1 MTDFYKLSGQAQCKK
16 LALLAEAA
24 VDQWNLSV
32 ESLELIKHRENA
44 VYKLTTKEGIRYAI
58 RVHRAN
64 YHSDVAL
71 NSEIQWMEAL
81 RCEANVITPEFVKA
95 PKGEYFLVV
104 SHEEVPEPRQVDILE
119 WVDGEAMGSI
129 ENGITNHAL
138 SLTDSFSLIGE
149 IAAKCHNHSSSW
161 QLPKGFSRQAWDL
174 DGLVGENP
182 VWGRFWELEVLSA
195 AEVKTMIQVHGKLRE
210 ILTEFG
216 QSSDRYSLI
225 HCDLLPENLLH
236 CGNHYKLIDFDD
248 SGFGWHLFDLA
259 TSLFFHLGE
268 DYFDDIVAAWVEGYR
283 KHRELSDEHLAM
295 LPVFLMA
302 RGTTYLGWAHTR
314 KETDDAK
321 ELTPMVKEG
330 VLALAEHFLAE
341 E

>member
-1 MTDFYKLSGQAQCKK
+1 MTDFYKLSGEAQCKK

-64 YHSDVAL
+64 YHSDTAL
-71 NSEIQWMEAL
+71 NSEIQWMETL
-81 RCEANVITPEFVKA
+81 RCEANVITPEFVKT
-95 PKGEYFLVV
+95 PRGEYFLVV
-104 SHEEVPEPRQVDILE
+104 SHDEVPEPRQVDILE

-182 VWGRFWELEVLSA
+182 IWGRFWELEVLSA
-195 AEVKTMIQVHGKLRE
+195 AEVKVMIRA
-210 ILTEFG
+210 
-216 QSSDRYSLI
+216 D
-225 HCDLLPENLLH
+225 
-236 CGNHYKLIDFDD
+236 
-248 SGFGWHLFDLA
+248 
-259 TSLFFHLGE
+259 
-268 DYFDDIVAAWVEGYR
+268 
-283 KHRELSDEHLAM
+283 
-295 LPVFLMA
+295 
-302 RGTTYLGWAHTR
+302 
-314 KETDDAK
+314 KETKHLYVANVLSICKFVGVKD
-321 ELTPMVKEG
+321 THIMVKT
-330 VLALAEHFLAE
+330 LK
-341 E
+341 